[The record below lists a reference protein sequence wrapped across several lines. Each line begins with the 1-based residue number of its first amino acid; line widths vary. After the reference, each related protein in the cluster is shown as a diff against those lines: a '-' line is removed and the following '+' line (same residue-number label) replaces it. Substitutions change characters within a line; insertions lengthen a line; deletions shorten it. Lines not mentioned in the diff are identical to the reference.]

1 MHAVLEEL
9 SQKMQAGKVKDVKA
23 LVAQALAE
31 SIPAAE
37 ILNDGL
43 LSAMS
48 VIGEKFK
55 RNEVYVPEVLIAAR
69 AMKAGMEELKPHL
82 SDGSAKPI
90 GKACIGTVYGDQ
102 HDIGKNLVKLML
114 EGKGIEV
121 IDLGV
126 NVPAETFIETV
137 RREGCQL
144 LCLSALLTVTMTAMK
159 DIVDLCEKE
168 GIRDQVKIMIG
179 GAPITQEYCDEI
191 GADAY
196 TSDAAS
202 AADTAVE
209 LLLA

>member
-1 MHAVLEEL
+1 MYPILEEL
-9 SQKMQAGKVKDVKA
+9 SLKMQAGKVKDVKA
-23 LVAQALAE
+23 LTAGALE
-31 SIPAAE
+31 EKIPADV

-55 RNEVYVPEVLIAAR
+55 TGDVYVPEVLIAAR
-69 AMKAGMEELKPHL
+69 AMKAGMEVLKPYL
-82 SDGSAKPI
+82 TDENAAPL

-126 NVPAETFIETV
+126 NVPAEAFVETA
-137 RREGCQL
+137 RNEGCTL
-144 LCLSALLTVTMTAMK
+144 ICCSALLTVTMGAMK
-159 DIVDLCEKE
+159 EVVDLCVKE

-179 GAPITQEYCDEI
+179 GAPITDAFCAEI

-202 AADTAVE
+202 AADKAVE
-209 LLLA
+209 FLTK

>member
-1 MHAVLEEL
+1 MYPILEEL
-9 SQKMQAGKVKDVKA
+9 SLKMQAGKVKDVKA
-23 LVAQALAE
+23 LTSGALE
-31 SIPAAE
+31 EKIPADV
-37 ILNDGL
+37 ILNEGL

-55 RNEVYVPEVLIAAR
+55 TGDVYVPEVLIAAR
-69 AMKAGMEELKPHL
+69 AMKAGMEVLKPYL
-82 SDGSAKPI
+82 TDENAAPL

-126 NVPAETFIETV
+126 NVPAETFVETAK
-137 RREGCQL
+137 REGCGL
-144 LCLSALLTVTMTAMK
+144 ICCSALLTVTMGAMK
-159 DIVDLCEKE
+159 EVVDLCVQA

-179 GAPITQEYCDEI
+179 GAPITDAFCAEI

-202 AADTAVE
+202 AADKAVE
-209 LLLA
+209 FLTK

>member
-1 MHAVLEEL
+1 MNAILEEL
-9 SQKMQAGKVKDVKA
+9 SLKMQAGKVKDVKA
-23 LVAQALAE
+23 LTTQALE
-31 SIPAAE
+31 EGIPAGE

-55 RNEVYVPEVLIAAR
+55 TNEVYVPEVLIAAR
-69 AMKAGMEELKPHL
+69 AMKAGMELLKPHL
-82 SDGSAKPI
+82 TDSNAKPL

-126 NVPAETFIETV
+126 NVPAETFVETA
-137 RREGCQL
+137 RNEGCQL
-144 LCLSALLTVTMTAMK
+144 ICCSALLTVTMGAMK
-159 DIVDLCEKE
+159 DVVDLCEKE

-179 GAPITQEYCDEI
+179 GAPITDEYCKEI

-202 AADTAVE
+202 AADKAVE
-209 LLLA
+209 LLTA